1 MSIFWV
7 IQEIPNQFKSI
18 FFYFFCVYSPKIA
31 KSHIERSLIYR
42 YICTNPHK
50 VKNQLFFFACLGVRT
65 ENLALLFALLANWT
79 VPTRLWIFL
88 SVFWYIYLTLP
99 KLPSAISHEILRT
112 KENQEYVINLLFC
125 VESEYAIRFRKYETL
140 YNIFF

>member
-1 MSIFWV
+1 MYKPP
-7 IQEIPNQFKSI
+7 QCQKS
-18 FFYFFCVYSPKIA
+18 A
-31 KSHIERSLIYR
+31 
-42 YICTNPHK
+42 
-50 VKNQLFFFACLGVRT
+50 FFFACLGVRT

-112 KENQEYVINLLFC
+112 KANQEYVINLLFC

-140 YNIFF
+140 YNIFFELLSTISEFFFIFSQKYTCNTSKCIYISWGI